1 MRAEDLKQNV
11 TVDGPL
17 FPEPVQVILAIPM
30 GGSVK
35 LVGKGIRSNSVYEP
49 ILSPEQL
56 GLLTASPTQ
65 QPFNGDA
72 SKFRLGVEAKA
83 RAFL

>member
-35 LVGKGIRSNSVYEP
+35 LVGKGIRSNTVYEP

-56 GLLTASPTQ
+56 RLLTASPAQHRLTVMLAN
-65 QPFNGDA
+65 FGSA
-72 SKFRLGVEAKA
+72 SSQSV
-83 RAFL
+83 